1 MQKRLM
7 SLLAAL
13 VMAMVVLPMT
23 AIPVRAETV
32 QSADTVIDN
41 PDEPDDS
48 TSASDSEWKY
58 VPVRPFTAADSDW
71 TQRLDGK
78 LLTAGDL
85 RSEQQ

>member
-13 VMAMVVLPMT
+13 VMATVVLPMT

-32 QSADTVIDN
+32 QSADAVIDN

-58 VPVRPFTAADSDW
+58 IPVRRFAPADSDS
-71 TQRLDGK
+71 TTP
-78 LLTAGDL
+78 LTV
-85 RSEQQ
+85 SC